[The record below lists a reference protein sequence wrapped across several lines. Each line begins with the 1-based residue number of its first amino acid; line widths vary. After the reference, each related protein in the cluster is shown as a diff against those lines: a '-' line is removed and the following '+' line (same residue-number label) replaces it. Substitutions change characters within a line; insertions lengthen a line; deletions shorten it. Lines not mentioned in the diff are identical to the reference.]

1 MNIFVGSLPYRLQE
15 GELSELFSEYGDVS
29 AARIIK
35 DRATGRSKG
44 YGFVE
49 MPDDEAAQ
57 RAINE
62 LNGAEVGGRAI
73 VVNPA
78 QERPERSER
87 PYRSEHSR
95 PRHRDG
101 Y

>member
-15 GELSELFSEYGDVS
+15 GELSELFTQYGEVS

-35 DRATGRSKG
+35 DRTTGRSKG

-57 RAINE
+57 RAISE
-62 LNGAEVGGRAI
+62 LNGSDVGGRAI

-78 QERPERSER
+78 QERAER
-87 PYRSEHSR
+87 PQHSGEYRR
-95 PRHRDG
+95 APRRDD

>member
-1 MNIFVGSLPYRLQE
+1 MNIFVGSLPYRFEEQDLAGIFE
-15 GELSELFSEYGDVS
+15 AYGEVS
-29 AARIIK
+29 AARIIM

-62 LNGAEVGGRAI
+62 LDGSEAGGRTI
-73 VVNPA
+73 VVNVA
-78 QERPERSER
+78 QERE
-87 PYRSEHSR
+87 
-95 PRHRDG
+95 PRRNHNRG

>member
-1 MNIFVGSLPYRLQE
+1 MNIFVGSLPWSFKE
-15 GELSELFSEYGDVS
+15 GELEGLFAPYGEVS

-35 DRATGRSKG
+35 DRETGRSKG

-62 LNGAEVGGRAI
+62 LNGSEAGGRQI
-73 VVNPA
+73 VVNVA
-78 QERPERSER
+78 QERE
-87 PYRSEHSR
+87 
-95 PRHRDG
+95 PRQNNFRNN